1 MAKKLLDYNL
11 DDLYEWIEN
20 GRSLQV
26 DENLLKY
33 VELLDKVRSM
43 MLRRDVYGNKETIIK
58 HLITFE
64 PELQTKKYRANQIYS
79 ESVEYFYTQDTISK
93 KAWRNLYAE
102 DLDKAYDLA
111 IALAET
117 SSDVDKATKI
127 KERAAKIR
135 ALDQVDPPEIPKHL
149 FTKPNK
155 VYTMDMDMWEIGS
168 EDRNDAVAWVEENGK
183 KLSLKQID
191 RIKQEIGATK
201 IKIFQDETEDP
212 RKD

>member
-20 GRSLQV
+20 GKSAVV
-26 DENLLKY
+26 DESFMRY

-43 MLRRDVYGNKETIIK
+43 MLRKDIYGNKETIIR

-64 PELQTKKYRANQIYS
+64 PELQNNKHRAAQIYS
-79 ESVEYFYTQDTISK
+79 ESIEYFYTQDTISK
-93 KAWRNLYAE
+93 KAWRNLYAD

-135 ALDQVDPPEIPKHL
+135 ALDQVDPPEIPKNL
-149 FTKPNK
+149 FSRPNK
-155 VYTMDMDMWEIGS
+155 VYSMDMDLWEIGS